1 MLRETLVW
9 WVGGVVY
16 DSAIGSRGQRWPCF
30 QVFSG
35 DSSFKLQRLCVSSF
49 YSASI
54 FLARWLQSIHQNF
67 FGIMVVSI
75 LFAVSIYEH
84 SSARGR

>member
-1 MLRETLVW
+1 MY
-9 WVGGVVY
+9 G
-16 DSAIGSRGQRWPCF
+16 SAIGSRGQRWPCF

-35 DSSFKLQRLCVSSF
+35 DSSFKLQYVCVSSF

-54 FLARWLQSIHQNF
+54 FLAKWLQSIHQKMC
-67 FGIMVVSI
+67 GIMVVSI
-75 LFAVSIYEH
+75 LFAVPIYEH